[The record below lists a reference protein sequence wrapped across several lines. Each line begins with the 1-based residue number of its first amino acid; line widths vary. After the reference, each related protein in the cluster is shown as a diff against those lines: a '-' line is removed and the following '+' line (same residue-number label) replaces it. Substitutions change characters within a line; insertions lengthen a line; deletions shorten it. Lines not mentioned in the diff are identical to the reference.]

1 RLSEVQ
7 EAVVTD
13 IEDACGNKAL
23 CGYVVANEQL
33 DTESLARK
41 LAQTLP
47 DYMVPSFWV
56 QLDELPVTA
65 NGKVD
70 RRALPQP
77 DVEAQTA
84 EYKAPLTETE
94 QLLADIWQ
102 EVLGIDRIGIT
113 DNFFALGGDSIKG
126 IQMASRLQQ
135 HGWKL
140 EMKDLFQHPT
150 IGEISS
156 YIEWADAK
164 PINQG
169 PVEGEVTLTPIQR
182 WFFERKFTNEHHWN
196 QSVMLHAP
204 SGFDPELV
212 EQTLAA
218 LTEHHDA
225 LRMVYQK
232 KNGRLIQY
240 NRGPGDRSFA
250 FRVVDLRYVTDIE
263 TEIAA
268 QANRLQA
275 SLDLENGPLVKAEQ
289 YQTAEGDH
297 LLIVIH
303 HLVIDGVSWRIL
315 LEDFASGYS
324 QAAQQHDIVFP
335 DKTNS
340 FKDWAKELEA
350 YAQTE
355 RFLKTADYW
364 RRLEQERICEL
375 PKDRA
380 AAERKAENTSAVTFE
395 LSEAETRLLLTKV
408 HEPYGTD
415 INDILL
421 SALSLTIREWTNGSN
436 ICINMEGHGREE
448 IIPGMNI
455 SRTAGWFTAQYPVI
469 LKSEAAAGLP
479 ETIKNVKE
487 TLRRIP
493 DKGIGY
499 GILRYLTDRKKAG
512 ADFSIKP
519 DISFNYLGQ
528 IDREVQTDFFGP
540 SSYDMGRQVS
550 ERSEA
555 LYALSFSGII
565 SKEKFI
571 LSCSFNTEEY
581 DRQTVQG
588 LMDRFKAS
596 LTALIDHCTAKE
608 EREFTPSDFSAG
620 DLEMEEMGDL
630 FDVLEENLK

>member
-1 RLSEVQ
+1 
-7 EAVVTD
+7 
-13 IEDACGNKAL
+13 
-23 CGYVVANEQL
+23 
-33 DTESLARK
+33 
-41 LAQTLP
+41 
-47 DYMVPSFWV
+47 
-56 QLDELPVTA
+56 
-65 NGKVD
+65 
-70 RRALPQP
+70 
-77 DVEAQTA
+77 
-84 EYKAPLTETE
+84 
-94 QLLADIWQ
+94 
-102 EVLGIDRIGIT
+102 
-113 DNFFALGGDSIKG
+113 
-126 IQMASRLQQ
+126 
-135 HGWKL
+135 
-140 EMKDLFQHPT
+140 
-150 IGEISS
+150 
-156 YIEWADAK
+156 
-164 PINQG
+164 
-169 PVEGEVTLTPIQR
+169 
-182 WFFERKFTNEHHWN
+182 
-196 QSVMLHAP
+196 
-204 SGFDPELV
+204 
-212 EQTLAA
+212 
-218 LTEHHDA
+218 
-225 LRMVYQK
+225 
-232 KNGRLIQY
+232 
-240 NRGPGDRSFA
+240 
-250 FRVVDLRYVTDIE
+250 
-263 TEIAA
+263 
-268 QANRLQA
+268 
-275 SLDLENGPLVKAEQ
+275 
-289 YQTAEGDH
+289 
-297 LLIVIH
+297 
-303 HLVIDGVSWRIL
+303 
-315 LEDFASGYS
+315 
-324 QAAQQHDIVFP
+324 
-335 DKTNS
+335 
-340 FKDWAKELEA
+340 
-350 YAQTE
+350 
-355 RFLKTADYW
+355 
-364 RRLEQERICEL
+364 
-375 PKDRA
+375 
-380 AAERKAENTSAVTFE
+380 
-395 LSEAETRLLLTKV
+395 V

-469 LKSEAAAGLP
+469 LKSEAAAEFP

-528 IDREVQTDFFGP
+528 IDREVQTEFFGP

-565 SKEKFI
+565 SKERFI